1 MSEESSKQLKKR
13 GQPNHFP
20 TGNQKTNKR
29 ITDQKARLE
38 NRKQPQLLSSSW
50 KPLAASMKA
59 TCCRQLHIY
68 GYVFDGQPLDLK
80 KQELAKRYSK
90 RADATEDLQEAMVVF
105 FFGQTWSDK

>member
-38 NRKQPQLLSSSW
+38 NRVRAFCFQEIVVKLTEAAPIVKQLLEAFSSINEGN
-50 KPLAASMKA
+50 LLQ
-59 TCCRQLHIY
+59 TVTYIRLGNII
-68 GYVFDGQPLDLK
+68 FDEPYNTTTSSFK
-80 KQELAKRYSK
+80 Y
-90 RADATEDLQEAMVVF
+90 
-105 FFGQTWSDK
+105 WI

>member
-38 NRKQPQLLSSSW
+38 NREIVVKLTEAAPIVKQLLEAFSSINEGNLLQTVTYIRERRFAVLVSSLLSSQT
-50 KPLAASMKA
+50 KDHV
-59 TCCRQLHIY
+59 TH
-68 GYVFDGQPLDLK
+68 
-80 KQELAKRYSK
+80 
-90 RADATEDLQEAMVVF
+90 AMF
-105 FFGQTWSDK
+105 LMGNL